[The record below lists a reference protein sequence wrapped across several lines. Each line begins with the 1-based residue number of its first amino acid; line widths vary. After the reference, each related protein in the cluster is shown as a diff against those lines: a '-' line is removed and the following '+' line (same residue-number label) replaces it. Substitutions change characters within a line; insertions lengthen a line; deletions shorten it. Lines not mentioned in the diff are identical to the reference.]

1 MHRNLYLAPHK
12 DAPNV
17 TSCPSCGEHQNQL
30 HLITCSHIR
39 QDFWDPIIKIM
50 KDMGFPGFTH
60 TAAFLAVGR
69 LSDTHVVGKNQS
81 GILFI
86 AWRCLYAELV
96 RGRVENVQPDLKAA
110 YKRTIMMNISRLKYY
125 GEEWLKWVRKNT
137 HTQATNPT
145 SPSATNRKG

>member
-1 MHRNLYLAPHK
+1 M
-12 DAPNV
+12 
-17 TSCPSCGEHQNQL
+17 
-30 HLITCSHIR
+30 
-39 QDFWDPIIKIM
+39 IKIM
-50 KDMGFPGFTH
+50 RDMGFPGFTH

-69 LSDTHVVGKNQS
+69 LSDTHAVGKNQS

-125 GEEWLKWVRKNT
+125 GEKWLKWVRKNT
-137 HTQATNPT
+137 HTGNKSDIPERHQQKRVIRQDRHGKYEINQVFYDEYRRLTNT
-145 SPSATNRKG
+145 

>member
-1 MHRNLYLAPHK
+1 
-12 DAPNV
+12 
-17 TSCPSCGEHQNQL
+17 
-30 HLITCSHIR
+30 
-39 QDFWDPIIKIM
+39 M

-69 LSDTHVVGKNQS
+69 LSDTHVVGKNQA

-137 HTQATNPT
+137 HTGNKSDIPERHQQKRVIRQDRHGKYEINQVFYDEYRRLNTT
-145 SPSATNRKG
+145 